1 MVALVLG
8 AVSVASGQT
17 PEQRLIALEAAFVPK
32 LAKYVD
38 WPAGTFAGD
47 KTPLVIGVLGR
58 DPFGPL
64 LDRIV
69 AGATVRGRTIE
80 IRRIASLADAAD
92 ADADADADHGG
103 RERITAQMR
112 RCQVLFVSES
122 ERGRLGQIREILV
135 GASVLTI
142 SDIPSF
148 ARNGGIIELVRADGQ
163 IVFHINHAAAER
175 AGLRIDSKL
184 MRLARKVYRED
195 R

>member
-1 MVALVLG
+1 MIALGLG

-32 LAKYVD
+32 LAKYVN

-92 ADADADADHGG
+92 ADADPGG
-103 RERITAQMR
+103 RERITSQMR
-112 RCQVLFVSES
+112 RCQVLFVCES
-122 ERGRLGQIREILV
+122 ERGRLPRIREILV

-142 SDIPSF
+142 SNIPSF
-148 ARNGGIIELVRADGQ
+148 ARDGGIIELVRADGQ
-163 IVFHINHAAAER
+163 VVFHINHAAAER